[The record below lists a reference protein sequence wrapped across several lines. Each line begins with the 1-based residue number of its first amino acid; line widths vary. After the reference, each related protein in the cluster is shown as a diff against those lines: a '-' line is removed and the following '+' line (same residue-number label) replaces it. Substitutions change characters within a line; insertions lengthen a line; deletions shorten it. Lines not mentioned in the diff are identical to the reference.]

1 MRWSRLAPA
10 WMLFCLS
17 ASVAAAPPTPL
28 PDGAYQFRWKDA
40 EFPNS
45 TGFPV
50 RVEIAGTEIRV
61 VKENSEGP
69 APVGEL
75 ERATLMWHSKSGKW
89 ILGSDETDSLA
100 PSVGGCGDGDPHVID
115 FETREIWT
123 CEWGP

>member
-1 MRWSRLAPA
+1 MI
-10 WMLFCLS
+10 LFSLS
-17 ASVAAAPPTPL
+17 ASVAADPPTPL

-50 RVEIAGTEIRV
+50 KVEIAGTEIRV
-61 VKENSEGP
+61 VNEKAKGS

-75 ERATLMWHSKSGKW
+75 ERATLMWHSKSGRW
-89 ILGSDETDSLA
+89 ILGADEADRLA

-115 FETREIWT
+115 FESREILT